1 MTELE
6 ILQKKND
13 MLVMKI
19 ENQLEDINNLIKEI
33 NNDIRSK

>member
-6 ILQKKND
+6 VLEKKND

-33 NNDIRSK
+33 NNDIRRK

>member
-6 ILQKKND
+6 LLEKKND

>member
-6 ILQKKND
+6 LLEKKND

-19 ENQLEDINNLIKEI
+19 ENQLADINNLIKEI